1 VSERLLLVLS
11 EGRPGVGKTTVARR
25 LGQFLRKAG
34 VPLAGFVT
42 EELREGG
49 NRVGFALETFDGRH
63 GVLAHVGLPGP
74 PRVGKYGVD
83 VAGFERLVLPAPLTA
98 RSLSSGSCVV
108 ISSQPRR
115 ERTRKP
121 SLRPTT
127 ARKPSHLSSNA

>member
-1 VSERLLLVLS
+1 VSERLLLVLI

-63 GVLAHVGLPGP
+63 GVLAHVGLSGP

-83 VAGFERLVLPAPLTA
+83 VGRLREARPAGAGVAA
-98 RSLSSGSCVV
+98 RGGGG
-108 ISSQPRR
+108 
-115 ERTRKP
+115 
-121 SLRPTT
+121 
-127 ARKPSHLSSNA
+127 ADG